1 MRFQLVVAPFLLAA
15 ATAPAVA
22 AQATETPAASALSR
36 APLAGEVLR
45 GAKARIVGKVY
56 KVQASGGVLAIVNR
70 ETVRIPAETLS
81 IVDGKLVTSL
91 TKAEALKRK

>member
-36 APLAGEVLR
+36 APVEGEVLR
-45 GAKARIVGKVY
+45 DAKARIVGKVY

-70 ETVRIPAETLS
+70 ETVRIPADTLS